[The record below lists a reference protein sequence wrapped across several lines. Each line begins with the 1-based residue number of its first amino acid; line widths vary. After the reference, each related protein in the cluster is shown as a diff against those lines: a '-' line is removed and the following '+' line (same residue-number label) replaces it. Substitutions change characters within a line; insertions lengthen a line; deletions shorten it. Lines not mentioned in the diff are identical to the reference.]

1 MTVNSKD
8 LTAGLLFMAVAA
20 LFAFGTLDLDLGTPL
35 KLGPGAFPLLL
46 SGALALLGLVIVAQ
60 AFRHP
65 AVHDMAMPW
74 RGIVLIILAPI
85 LFGLTAR
92 GLGLVLSVALVVIAS
107 AFASWRMS
115 VKVAAFLTIGLT
127 IFCVLVFNVGLGVPI
142 RLFGPWLGGLGG

>member
-8 LTAGLLFMAVAA
+8 LTAGLLFIAVAA

-46 SGALALLGLVIVAQ
+46 SGVLALLGLVIIAQ

-92 GLGLVLSVALVVIAS
+92 GLGLVLSVGLVVIAS
-107 AFASWRMS
+107 AFASQRMS
-115 VKVAAFLTIGLT
+115 LKVAMAITIGLT
-127 IFCVLVFNVGLGVPI
+127 LFCVLVFNVGLGVPI
-142 RLFGPWLGGLGG
+142 RLFGPWVRGLGG

>member
-1 MTVNSKD
+1 MSVNSKD
-8 LTAGLLFMAVAA
+8 LTAGLLFIAVAA
-20 LFAFGTLDLDLGTPL
+20 LFALGTLDLDLGTPL

-46 SGALALLGLVIVAQ
+46 SGVLALLGLIIIAQ

-92 GLGLVLSVALVVIAS
+92 GLGLILSVGLVVIAS
-107 AFASWRMS
+107 AFASQRMS
-115 VKVAAFLTIGLT
+115 LKVAAAITIGLT
-127 IFCVLVFNVGLGVPI
+127 LFCVLVFNVGLGVPI
-142 RLFGPWLGGLGG
+142 RLFGPWLSGLGG